1 MTDSFPL
8 PLSEYDSH
16 VLEFLLLSYI
26 VNKFITKLTMMSF
39 SDGLDSAVFLRLK
52 TTFIFEANI
61 VLPNHIVHPKLVSTF
76 SQIQLRNILF
86 LAEQPDR
93 PYD

>member
-26 VNKFITKLTMMSF
+26 VI

-86 LAEQPDR
+86 LVEQPDR